1 MSATSSARSPW
12 PSFAASVATKVVHRK
27 LRELIPI
34 LDNEAILGAYMNPI
48 WPERRASIGHVYP
61 PIRIRESARLDL
73 VRPHPSGEP
82 RVWPALSGS
91 HPARSRI
98 ELVDLA
104 WWMHSTCGHADPERP
119 SRLHTCE
126 SPSSRF
132 ASPTPATMLT
142 NFWNATAQD
151 LVRSPQSAVTW
162 IR

>member
-1 MSATSSARSPW
+1 LDTSTRRFGSAR
-12 PSFAASVATKVVHRK
+12 A
-27 LRELIPI
+27 
-34 LDNEAILGAYMNPI
+34 LDWI
-48 WPERRASIGHVYP
+48 WFDLTRPENR
-61 PIRIRESARLDL
+61 D
-73 VRPHPSGEP
+73 
-82 RVWPALSGS
+82 VWPALSGS

-132 ASPTPATMLT
+132 ASLTPATMLT

>member
-1 MSATSSARSPW
+1 MDTSTRRFGSAR
-12 PSFAASVATKVVHRK
+12 A
-27 LRELIPI
+27 
-34 LDNEAILGAYMNPI
+34 LDWI
-48 WPERRASIGHVYP
+48 WFDLTRPENR
-61 PIRIRESARLDL
+61 D
-73 VRPHPSGEP
+73 
-82 RVWPALSGS
+82 VWPALSGS
-91 HPARSRI
+91 HPVRSRI

-132 ASPTPATMLT
+132 ASLTPATMLT